1 MITLSK
7 SEYMMFLKHPAWLW
21 LKKNDKKKLPEPD
34 ANLQAL
40 FDAGN
45 LFEDYGEARF
55 DKIDRIGFD
64 SYDQYLSM
72 PARTQKAID
81 EGSEVLSQGRFETS
95 FDDQKITCIVD
106 VIQKVGIKTFD
117 LYEIKSS
124 TKVKPE
130 HIYDLAFQTVVLEK
144 AGYKV
149 RNVFVIYCNNLYVRQ
164 GRIDPLKMSVQEDV
178 TTKVRSKID
187 STMRNISAAL
197 KTAVSA
203 NMPDPTPRRAKLGS
217 YRDWLDIFLS
227 LKPQADAS
235 SIYKLAQALPE
246 QIGQLE
252 DMHIV
257 SLLDIPDDFELK
269 DVQLR
274 QVEAN
279 KSKLPSINTDKITKF
294 VESLEYPLYF
304 LDYETLSSIVPPF
317 DGTKPYEQ
325 LPFQYSLHIIAE
337 PGADLEHKEFLH
349 TLDTN
354 PIPEL
359 MTALSTSIGPKG
371 TVLVWYEGFEKKCN
385 ERMARI
391 LPEYAGF
398 LEDVNSRIIDLM
410 VPFKNGYYVDKAFEG
425 SASIKKVLPVVAPE
439 LSYGDMEIQEGGSAQ
454 RLWMQSVYE
463 DIHSQSEVDKIM
475 ADLLQYCE
483 LDTYA
488 MVRIFEFL
496 LAISEGQIADT
507 VLEAETNDSLSPQ
520 SDSDLNLDSSGPAEQ
535 MSLL

>member
-1 MITLSK
+1 M
-7 SEYMMFLKHPAWLW
+7 
-21 LKKNDKKKLPEPD
+21 
-34 ANLQAL
+34 
-40 FDAGN
+40 
-45 LFEDYGEARF
+45 
-55 DKIDRIGFD
+55 
-64 SYDQYLSM
+64 
-72 PARTQKAID
+72 
-81 EGSEVLSQGRFETS
+81 
-95 FDDQKITCIVD
+95 
-106 VIQKVGIKTFD
+106 
-117 LYEIKSS
+117 
-124 TKVKPE
+124 
-130 HIYDLAFQTVVLEK
+130 
-144 AGYKV
+144 
-149 RNVFVIYCNNLYVRQ
+149 
-164 GRIDPLKMSVQEDV
+164 
-178 TTKVRSKID
+178 
-187 STMRNISAAL
+187 
-197 KTAVSA
+197 
-203 NMPDPTPRRAKLGS
+203 
-217 YRDWLDIFLS
+217 
-227 LKPQADAS
+227 
-235 SIYKLAQALPE
+235 
-246 QIGQLE
+246 
-252 DMHIV
+252 
-257 SLLDIPDDFELK
+257 
-269 DVQLR
+269 
-274 QVEAN
+274 
-279 KSKLPSINTDKITKF
+279 
-294 VESLEYPLYF
+294 
-304 LDYETLSSIVPPF
+304 PPF

-359 MTALSTSIGPKG
+359 MAALSNSIGPKG

-391 LPEYAGF
+391 LPEYASF
-398 LEDVNSRIIDLM
+398 LEDINSRIIDLM